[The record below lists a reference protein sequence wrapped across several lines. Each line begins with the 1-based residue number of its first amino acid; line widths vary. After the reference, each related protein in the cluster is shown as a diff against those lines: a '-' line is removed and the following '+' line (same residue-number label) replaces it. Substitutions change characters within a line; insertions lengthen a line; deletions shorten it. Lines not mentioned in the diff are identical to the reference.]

1 MEKPRRRHCRK
12 PVTKNPRI
20 PADML
25 KKKPSRTSGLLRVS
39 SSIIKRNRYI
49 AQQAAIN
56 GQDNKTKRTKKK
68 KKKKKQQQQQ

>member
-1 MEKPRRRHCRK
+1 
-12 PVTKNPRI
+12 
-20 PADML
+20 ML

-56 GQDNKTKRTKKK
+56 GQDNKTKR
-68 KKKKKQQQQQ
+68 KKKQQQQQQQQKSNGGDKTHQSMKIET